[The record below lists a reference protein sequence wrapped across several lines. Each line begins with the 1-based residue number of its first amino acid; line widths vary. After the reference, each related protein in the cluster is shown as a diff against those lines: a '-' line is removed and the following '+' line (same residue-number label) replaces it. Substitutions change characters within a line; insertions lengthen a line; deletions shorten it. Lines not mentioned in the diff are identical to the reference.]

1 MSEMKRKRRAKGLTA
16 LELARRAGSTE
27 DRVYQL
33 ERGRYRPRA
42 DEAERLA
49 HALKSSVKKMFPA
62 GTQPDFG
69 KAVTQ

>member
-1 MSEMKRKRRAKGLTA
+1 MSEMKQKRRAAGLTA

-42 DEAERLA
+42 DEAQRLA
-49 HALKSSVKKMFPA
+49 HALKSSVKKLFPA
-62 GTQPDFG
+62 GTQPDFA
-69 KAVTQ
+69 KEAMQ